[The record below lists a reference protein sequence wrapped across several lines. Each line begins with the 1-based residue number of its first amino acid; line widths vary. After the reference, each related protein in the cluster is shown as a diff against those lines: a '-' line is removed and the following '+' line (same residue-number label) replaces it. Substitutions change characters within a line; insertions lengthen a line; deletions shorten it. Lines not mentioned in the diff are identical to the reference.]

1 MSFGKYLEEII
12 VKREISI
19 NNLTKLSGVN
29 RGKLYSV
36 FESKR
41 TLNLEELFALI
52 NNLGFL
58 EIEVRNLLNLYF
70 EEMYGKTEFSN
81 IKFLEEVLRKEN
93 FKIAP
98 DAEDENTAFVNAS
111 VVSGKEI
118 DAAVKYI
125 IQNDNGLITNFP
137 VTDKEMDRA
146 VFSSILKTEQK
157 SFVHMIEFFPAM
169 PMHNGNF

>member
-12 VKREISI
+12 RKREISI

-81 IKFLEEVLRKEN
+81 TIPWRRLSMGLPIHSRK
-93 FKIAP
+93 A
-98 DAEDENTAFVNAS
+98 T
-111 VVSGKEI
+111 
-118 DAAVKYI
+118 
-125 IQNDNGLITNFP
+125 T
-137 VTDKEMDRA
+137 
-146 VFSSILKTEQK
+146 
-157 SFVHMIEFFPAM
+157 
-169 PMHNGNF
+169 

>member
-12 VKREISI
+12 RKREISI

-58 EIEVRNLLNLYF
+58 EIEVRNF
-70 EEMYGKTEFSN
+70 Q
-81 IKFLEEVLRKEN
+81 I
-93 FKIAP
+93 
-98 DAEDENTAFVNAS
+98 
-111 VVSGKEI
+111 
-118 DAAVKYI
+118 
-125 IQNDNGLITNFP
+125 
-137 VTDKEMDRA
+137 
-146 VFSSILKTEQK
+146 
-157 SFVHMIEFFPAM
+157 
-169 PMHNGNF
+169 

>member
-12 VKREISI
+12 RKREISI

-70 EEMYGKTEFSN
+70 EEMYGKYKISGGSASE
-81 IKFLEEVLRKEN
+81 RK
-93 FKIAP
+93 
-98 DAEDENTAFVNAS
+98 S
-111 VVSGKEI
+111 
-118 DAAVKYI
+118 
-125 IQNDNGLITNFP
+125 
-137 VTDKEMDRA
+137 
-146 VFSSILKTEQK
+146 
-157 SFVHMIEFFPAM
+157 
-169 PMHNGNF
+169 